1 MIILIK
7 TVAIGRMIDYGTAFP
22 LTLYWS
28 VKDDITRYYTKT
40 IFNLPI
46 EDFEI

>member
-1 MIILIK
+1 MIILIE
-7 TVAIGRMIDYGTAFP
+7 TVAIGRMINYASTFP
-22 LTLYWS
+22 LTLYWTVEDHIS
-28 VKDDITRYYTKT
+28 TYYTKT